1 MPNVPYRDAV
11 NESLEG
17 INSLP
22 LCEAKYYL
30 WLTVKSLQNEETE
43 LNYLLLKELN
53 RLSVSLGNLIQQ
65 MNDPEQIQ
73 QQLVNIMHH
82 YNHMVNLSQTRTL
95 NIQLA
100 YLFINIGST
109 FLAIVTGVIGGLIGG
124 VAGLA
129 RGLWNLGNPLS
140 YFLLGILTGFLIGA
154 AIGFRLPKKILM
166 DDLTRKL
173 KFCMDGIGECLNSIE
188 RQMIKPLD
196 VYVHKV
202 KTMLLEQYFDGNEE
216 LYQLFISQSTIK
228 YTITTFSALFVGTTL
243 KGYLGNHACIIIK
256 IDEDKNPI
264 LIEFTNG
271 PSDLSQVPTQVEHRT
286 VSGSQ
291 IFDMLVLHEQLQE
304 TNACDLTFTF
314 TKAKPGDNDCFTY
327 INKLLKGTNQAVTE
341 LKRFTEQE
349 SWVGRNIVGYFIQN
363 LSLFSHKELT
373 TQNMESGR
381 HHSLK
386 YC

>member
-1 MPNVPYRDAV
+1 MPTVHYRDAV
-11 NESLEG
+11 NESIES

-30 WLTVKSLQNEETE
+30 WLIVKSLQNKETE
-43 LNYLLLKELN
+43 LNYLFLKELN
-53 RLSVSLGNLIQQ
+53 RLSSSLGNLIQQ
-65 MNDPEQIQ
+65 IDDPEQIKQ
-73 QQLVNIMHH
+73 QIINTMHH
-82 YNHMVNLSQTRTL
+82 FNHMVNLSQTRTL
-95 NIQLA
+95 NIQIA
-100 YLFINIGST
+100 YLIINVGST
-109 FLAIVTGVIGGLIGG
+109 CLAILTGIIGGLIGG

-129 RGLWNLGNPLS
+129 RGLWNFGNPLS

-173 KFCMDGIGECLNSIE
+173 KFCMDGIGECIQSIE
-188 RQMIKPLD
+188 RQMIKPLA
-196 VYVHKV
+196 VYQDKV
-202 KTMLLEQYFDGNEE
+202 KNMLLEQYFDGNEE
-216 LYQLFISQSTIK
+216 LYQRFISQSTLK
-228 YTITTFSALFVGTTL
+228 YTILTFSALFVGTTL
-243 KGYLGNHACIIIK
+243 KGYLGNHACIIIN
-256 IDEDKNPI
+256 IDENKTPI
-264 LIEFTNG
+264 QIEFTNG
-271 PSDLSQVPTQVEHRT
+271 PSDLSQVPTQLEHRT

-304 TNACDLTFTF
+304 TNPCDLTFTF

-327 INKLLKGTNQAVTE
+327 INKVLKGTNQAATE

-349 SWVGRNIVGYFIQN
+349 TWVGKNIVGYSIMN

-373 TQNMESGR
+373 TENMDSGN

>member
-1 MPNVPYRDAV
+1 MPTAHYRSVV
-11 NESLEG
+11 NESLES

-30 WLTVKSLQNEETE
+30 WLTVKTLQNEETE
-43 LNYLLLKELN
+43 LNYLLLKELV
-53 RLSVSLGNLIQQ
+53 RFSTSLSNLIQN
-65 MNDPEQIQ
+65 MNDPEHIE
-73 QQLVNIMHH
+73 QLISNTMHT
-82 YNHMVNLSQTRTL
+82 YNQMVSLSQTRTL

-100 YLFINIGST
+100 YYIINIGST
-109 FLAIVTGVIGGLIGG
+109 FLAILTGIIGGLIGG

-129 RGLWNLGNPLS
+129 RGVWNLGNPLS

-173 KFCMDGIGECLNSIE
+173 KFCMDGIGECLQSID
-188 RQMIKPLD
+188 RQMIKPTAE
-196 VYVHKV
+196 YEHKV

-216 LYQLFISQSTIK
+216 LYQLFISQNTIK

-256 IDEDKNPI
+256 IDEDKKPI

-349 SWVGRNIVGYFIQN
+349 TWVGKNIVGYSIQN

-373 TQNMESGR
+373 TQNMDAGK
-381 HHSLK
+381 HHSLN